1 MLCHQLYTTINNS
14 ALVQGSFLMLNSIGT
29 PFRLFVFGV
38 LAVVATTRVQAE
50 LPAEPIPKI
59 ETVSSEYPDSL
70 IFVHDAN
77 FNALIAGRVV
87 LVDVASDSRNYKGAL
102 DAAQF
107 ASFTES
113 TINKELYVAETFYS
127 RGTRGERTDVLTVYD
142 RDHLKVIAEL
152 ELPNQ
157 KRGMMVSN
165 RYTLQLVD
173 NDQILLVFNFTPA
186 ASVSVIDIAKREILS
201 EVQIPGC
208 SLIYPTGVR
217 GFSSLC
223 SNGSLITVQFDNDG
237 KVLSQSRLPAFFNV
251 DQDPLFAKPVY
262 IDGTAYFPSFHGQ
275 IQPINLSSNEPSI
288 EPAWSLLSTSD
299 TEQNWRPGGWQ
310 IASVSDA
317 GQIYLLMHPDGE
329 DGSHKGGGSEVWV
342 FDPKTKKRVARFE
355 LKEWGVSIEVT
366 RGADPYLVVT
376 NGDMQLDIYGASDGS
391 WLKMIGGTAAM
402 PFNLH
407 ALK

>member
-1 MLCHQLYTTINNS
+1 MLD
-14 ALVQGSFLMLNSIGT
+14 SIGK
-29 PFRLFVFGV
+29 PFRLFAYGL
-38 LAVVATTRVQAE
+38 LAVTAATTVQAE
-50 LPAEPIPKI
+50 LPAEPIPKV
-59 ETVSSEYPDSL
+59 ESLTSEYPDSL

-77 FNALIAGRVV
+77 FDALVAGRVA
-87 LVDVASDSRNYKGAL
+87 LIDVAPNSRNYKGAL

-113 TINKELYVAETFYS
+113 AINKELYVAETFYS

-142 RDHLKVIAEL
+142 REKLTVVADL

-165 RYTLQLVD
+165 RYTLQLID
-173 NDQILLVFNFTPA
+173 KDQFLLVFNFTPA
-186 ASVSVIDIAKREILS
+186 ASVSVIDIAKREILN

-208 SLIYPTGVR
+208 SLTYPTGVR

-223 SNGSLITVQFDNDG
+223 SNGSLITVQFDSDG
-237 KVLSQSRLPAFFNV
+237 KVLTQSRLPTFFNV
-251 DQDPLFAKPVY
+251 DQDPLFAKPVF
-262 IDGTAYFPSFHGQ
+262 IDGTAYFPSFNGQ
-275 IQPINLSSNEPSI
+275 MQPINLSSNEPSI
-288 EPAWSLLSTSD
+288 EPAWSLVSASEA
-299 TEQNWRPGGWQ
+299 EQNWRPGGWQ

-317 GQIYLLMHPDGE
+317 GQIYILMHPDGVN
-329 DGSHKGGGSEVWV
+329 GSHKGGGAEVWI
-342 FDPKTKKRVARFE
+342 FDPKTKKRVERFK

-376 NGDMQLDIYGASDGS
+376 NGDMQLDIYRASDGS
-391 WLKMIGGTAAM
+391 WLKMIGGTASM

-407 ALK
+407 ALR